1 MITIVIII
9 GEYCIDRTA
18 LQRPQDACVPVR
30 IGAFPWPVG
39 EDGADRPMQGAFD
52 AQAWHSWRPFC
63 VPSSTSFFGFETRF

>member
-1 MITIVIII
+1 MWFGHRSRTSWLLKTCCSITII

-18 LQRPQDACVPVR
+18 LLRPQDACVPVR

-52 AQAWHSWRPFC
+52 A
-63 VPSSTSFFGFETRF
+63 

>member
-1 MITIVIII
+1 MMITIVTI

-18 LQRPQDACVPVR
+18 LLRPQDACVPVR

-52 AQAWHSWRPFC
+52 A
-63 VPSSTSFFGFETRF
+63 